1 MSVSESIATC
11 TSSAIS
17 ASFMLAP
24 IGNGHA
30 RGIRVVEGGFMG
42 ARVGARGV
50 RRSLSPLQRGL
61 RASEGSCGGPDEEE
75 WGPGDSFA
83 SEWPK
88 TAAGYPSPIARLAG
102 LVPDDVGYSP
112 R

>member
-1 MSVSESIATC
+1 MSVSESIATR

-50 RRSLSPLQRGL
+50 RRSLSPLQKGAPGVRGVL
-61 RASEGSCGGPDEEE
+61 RDRKSTRLNSSHQIMSYAVFCLKKNRKASNHS
-75 WGPGDSFA
+75 
-83 SEWPK
+83 
-88 TAAGYPSPIARLAG
+88 
-102 LVPDDVGYSP
+102 
-112 R
+112 